1 MHKYGDC
8 SCCGGQVLEEL
19 AELDYRHKGKLYVF
33 REVPAGVCQQ
43 CGEKYLTSRTAKQI
57 EREMSTQH
65 RWTETITVPLI
76 TFEDAVAA

>member
-1 MHKYGDC
+1 MANI
-8 SCCGGQVLEEL
+8 SGQVLEEL

-43 CGEKYLTSRTAKQI
+43 CGEKYLTARTAKQI
-57 EREMSTQH
+57 EREMSTQP

-76 TFEDAVAA
+76 MFEDAAAV